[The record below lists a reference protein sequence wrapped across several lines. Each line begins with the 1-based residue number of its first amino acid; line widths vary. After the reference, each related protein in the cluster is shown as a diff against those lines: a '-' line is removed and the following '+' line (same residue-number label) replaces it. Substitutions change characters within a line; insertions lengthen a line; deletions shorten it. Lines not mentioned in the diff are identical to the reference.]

1 MARFTPK
8 IDTCKAQWEANKAY
22 RTEEQNK
29 ASEVYWAQVE
39 AKPNQGKPFMTPF
52 SEPMIGNNGQ
62 EWVPNITTKVSAS
75 GDVLSNVRLTYQ
87 PFKSFPTEELD
98 GIINSMLEHRKML
111 HAAGVKT
118 SR

>member
-52 SEPMIGNNGQ
+52 SEPMISEKGV
-62 EWVPNITTKVSAS
+62 EWQPNITTKANAK
-75 GDVLSNVRLTYQ
+75 GVLSSVRLTYR
-87 PFKSFPTEELD
+87 PFESFPTEELD
-98 GIINSMLEHRKML
+98 GIINSLLEHRKML